1 MLSSLYTGISG
12 LSVYGNAMS
21 VIGNNIANV
30 NTVGFKG
37 SRVTFAD
44 LYQTALTN
52 SAVGQFQIGRGVKMS
67 SIDRLFAQGSLET
80 TGSVTD
86 MAIEGDGFFILSD
99 GSGTLYTRAGQFIFD
114 KDGRMVNP
122 DGFAVQGWTLN
133 PTTGLPV
140 GALGDLA
147 FTSSAVPARATQNSI
162 VAVNLDSNAT
172 ANPGGPAFDPT
183 DTITADGTSNY
194 STSLAVY
201 DSLGNSHMVTIYFR
215 NTAAGAWDW
224 YACVDENEITVA
236 ERTPGTQLEIE
247 AQGTLTFTTNGELD
261 LETVVATDFDFM
273 GATQNQAIAFDFGTS
288 ITGESGTGLDG
299 TTQFA
304 GGSSTYT
311 MTQDGYASGIL
322 QSLIVDDEGIVT
334 GLFSNGQTQN
344 LGQIALARFASPWG
358 LKAVG
363 GNLFIESNTSGQ
375 PIINRPGA
383 SGLGSIATN
392 SLEMSNVDLA
402 KEFVDMIRMQ
412 QAFTANSKIITTT
425 DQMLAELVNLR
436 R

>member
-1 MLSSLYTGISG
+1 
-12 LSVYGNAMS
+12 
-21 VIGNNIANV
+21 
-30 NTVGFKG
+30 
-37 SRVTFAD
+37 
-44 LYQTALTN
+44 
-52 SAVGQFQIGRGVKMS
+52 MS